1 MTEFLYQKLEEIDE
15 QEGLYTEGD
24 ALLFQFYCGNWSASV
39 QRMRDENIRW
49 EELLDYVDEHEEWND
64 QHGHFDRHFWGELGA
79 SLARPQ

>member
-1 MTEFLYQKLEEIDE
+1 
-15 QEGLYTEGD
+15 
-24 ALLFQFYCGNWSASV
+24 
-39 QRMRDENIRW
+39 MRDENIRW

>member
-39 QRMRDENIRW
+39 QRNHDQYVYNYELDELTPLDT
-49 EELLDYVDEHEEWND
+49 EERFTIE
-64 QHGHFDRHFWGELGA
+64 GK
-79 SLARPQ
+79 

>member
-1 MTEFLYQKLEEIDE
+1 MSDFLYQKREEVDE

-24 ALLFQFYCGNWSASV
+24 SLLMQFYCGNWSASV

>member
-1 MTEFLYQKLEEIDE
+1 MNDFLYQKLEEIDE

-24 ALLFQFYCGNWSASV
+24 SLLMQFYCGNWSASV
-39 QRMRDENIRW
+39 QRMRDEFIRW
-49 EELLDYVDEHEEWND
+49 EELLEYVDEHEEWND

>member
-39 QRMRDENIRW
+39 QRMRDENVRW